1 MIWIGFLPTIA
12 SALLLAVVPGL
23 LVSLLLGARGMAAW
37 ALAGPVGITLIS
49 GSAVIAGLLQLEFSL
64 WALLVAS
71 AAACLLSL
79 AFRNR
84 KRGVSNVATEP
95 ARGRAALKLLAR
107 NPRGLWTLGFLLLAG
122 AVIFWRMITIF
133 GNPGSISQTFDDIY
147 HLNSVRY
154 IVDSGNGSSLT
165 VGQLVDPQ
173 NQWAMYPAAWHDY
186 VALVSQLAGSAIPE
200 AINAANLVICC
211 VLWPAGAV
219 FLVDSIVGVRTAA
232 RALTAVGAAGF
243 SQFPYLMVDFGVL
256 YPTLLATA
264 ALPAVLAVLI
274 TAIRNDQGRDG
285 KAIRPW
291 MLFAVALTGLMM
303 AHPSSLLA
311 LLAFGLPWLA
321 VRWFRWFSANRAD
334 GFRGML
340 YPLLAALGS
349 AISIYFIWKYM
360 RPDPASAT
368 WAAHQTLARAFGEA
382 LTGAAMGRPM
392 PIFFSVL
399 VIVGLYSAYRDRK
412 FGRATASFVI
422 GIGLYVVVSGMAFG
436 RFRSF
441 VAGGWYND
449 SYRIAALMPIVTL
462 PLAVVGGLWLL
473 SQLRSYALRDKRLR
487 LLRLDRTHGASLLLP
502 LVLLAGTVAVTQ
514 FRTVG
519 IEVGNAAR
527 NFQLRTDSPLLSTD
541 EHDLL
546 LQVPQFVPEGETV
559 IGSPWT
565 GASLVYAY
573 TGRPALLPHT
583 QGTPGPDAEIV
594 MKRLNRVDSDPAVC
608 EALRR
613 INSRHVLDFGDN
625 EVHGGA
631 HKYPGLENLD
641 AAPGI
646 EQVARVGKAIL
657 YRVSACDE

>member
-49 GSAVIAGLLQLEFSL
+49 GSAVIAGLLQLDFSL
-64 WALLVAS
+64 WSLLVATIV
-71 AAACLLSL
+71 ACLLSL
-79 AFRNR
+79 AFGNR
-84 KRGVSNVATEP
+84 KRRVSNAATEP
-95 ARGRAALKLLAR
+95 PRGRAALMLLAR
-107 NPRGLWTLGFLLLAG
+107 NPRRLWTLGFLILAA
-122 AVIFWRMITIF
+122 AVIFWRMITIL

-154 IVDSGNGSSLT
+154 ILDSGNGSSLT
-165 VGQLVDPQ
+165 VGQLVDPN

-186 VALVSQLAGSAIPE
+186 VALVSQVAGSAIPE

-211 VLWPAGAV
+211 VLWPAAAV

-274 TAIRNDQGRDG
+274 TAVRKERGRDG
-285 KAIRPW
+285 KAIRAW
-291 MLFAVALTGLMM
+291 TLFAVALPGLMM

-321 VRWFRWFSANRAD
+321 VRWFHWFSANRAE

-349 AISIYFIWKYM
+349 AIAVYFIWKYM

-368 WAAHQTLARAFGEA
+368 WGAHQTLARAFGEA

-399 VIVGLYSAYRDRK
+399 VIVGLYSAYRDRR
-412 FGRATASFVI
+412 FGRVIASFVI

-441 VAGGWYND
+441 IAGGWYND

-462 PLAVVGGLWLL
+462 PVAVVGGLWLL
-473 SQLRSYALRDKRLR
+473 SQLHSYALRDKRLR

-502 LVLLAGTVAVTQ
+502 LVLLAGSVAVTQ

-519 IEVGNAAR
+519 VEVGNAAR
-527 NFQLRTDSPLLSTD
+527 NFQLRSDSALLSTD

-594 MKRLNRVDSDPAVC
+594 MKRLNRVDSDPGVC

-631 HKYPGLENLD
+631 HTYPGLENLD
-641 AAPGI
+641 DAPGI
-646 EQVARVGKAIL
+646 EQVASVGKAVL